1 MANLELIAPQNVAR
15 FRYSLD
21 PVRNLLC
28 SLFLINEGKEEITEW
43 ITQTTRQLTSDQV
56 DETKIITA
64 IASRL
69 VQGKVWSSFPEWLD
83 QIRERT
89 PEELQTWLI
98 KDFLHA
104 AASYQNI
111 SVEQLPS
118 PEEILADEEAY
129 LSTYERVYAEKGH
142 DFDRAYHLKEY
153 QLLRDPVLAK
163 DRILVHLEWIWH
175 EFLLPEWERILPM
188 LNDSITAF
196 ETLDFSDMSTE
207 DALCRITG
215 RDHMPQIWEKWI
227 ASVEEIIIIP
237 SAHIGPYL
245 MTMDKTDNKVWL
257 VVRAHIPEGATV
269 SSPSLTRSEL
279 LMQLS
284 ALSNDTRLRILEYLK
299 EKGEL
304 NAHDIQV
311 QLGLTQSATSR
322 HVLQLVATGYVHQRR
337 LDGVKRYFINH
348 QRVNQTCDAL
358 AQFLN

>member
-1 MANLELIAPQNVAR
+1 MANLELIAPQKVAR

-153 QLLRDPVLAK
+153 
-163 DRILVHLEWIWH
+163 H
-175 EFLLPEWERILPM
+175 
-188 LNDSITAF
+188 
-196 ETLDFSDMSTE
+196 
-207 DALCRITG
+207 
-215 RDHMPQIWEKWI
+215 
-227 ASVEEIIIIP
+227 
-237 SAHIGPYL
+237 
-245 MTMDKTDNKVWL
+245 
-257 VVRAHIPEGATV
+257 
-269 SSPSLTRSEL
+269 
-279 LMQLS
+279 
-284 ALSNDTRLRILEYLK
+284 RL
-299 EKGEL
+299 
-304 NAHDIQV
+304 H
-311 QLGLTQSATSR
+311 
-322 HVLQLVATGYVHQRR
+322 
-337 LDGVKRYFINH
+337 
-348 QRVNQTCDAL
+348 
-358 AQFLN
+358 